1 MTDIELLKGL
11 DTEIPGWVLQSRLS
25 ERGYTNIW
33 QKIEGL
39 VTDGYIE
46 RIMRGWYCLGPL
58 LRKREPSLRY
68 LACNVYGLAAVSGN
82 LVLFESGLIPDA
94 VASVTAVT
102 PKRSRNLT
110 TPYGNIQWLTV
121 PRSSVFPGTYAV
133 KEPPGYIRATLE
145 KALLDQL
152 YIIRY
157 TPQNYS
163 LWKSFI
169 FEDLRIDEEALE
181 KLDFTRIHELAGA
194 YKSPKITRHVKWMRN
209 WGISERRLSITKVNG
224 C

>member
-1 MTDIELLKGL
+1 MTDIELLRGL
-11 DTEIPGWVLQSRLS
+11 DTEIPGWVLQSRLA
-25 ERGYTNIW
+25 ERGYANMW

-39 VTDGYIE
+39 LADGLIE
-46 RIMRGWYCLGPL
+46 RVMRGWYCLGPL

-68 LACNVYGLAAVSGN
+68 LACNVYGPAAVSGD

-102 PKRSRNLT
+102 AKRSRDLK
-110 TPYGNIQWLTV
+110 TPYGNIHWLTV

-133 KEPPGYIRATLE
+133 KDPPGYIRATPE

-163 LWKSFI
+163 LWKDLI
-169 FEDLRIDEEALE
+169 FEDLRIDEDVLE
-181 KLDFTRIHELAGA
+181 KLDFTIIQDLAGA
-194 YKSPKITRHVKWMRN
+194 YKSPKITKHVN
-209 WGISERRLSITKVNG
+209 WFLKYFGTLTSGSRKHIKD
-224 C
+224 

>member
-58 LRKREPSLRY
+58 LREREPSLRY

-102 PKRSRNLT
+102 PKRSRNLK

-133 KEPPGYIRATLE
+133 KDPPGYIRATPE

-169 FEDLRIDEEALE
+169 FEDLRLDEEALE
-181 KLDFTRIHELAGA
+181 KLDFTNMHELASI
-194 YKSPKITRHVKWMRN
+194 YNSPKIIKHIKWFKKYL
-209 WGISERRLSITKVNG
+209 GIPDK
-224 C
+224 

>member
-1 MTDIELLKGL
+1 MTDIELLNGL

-39 VTDGYIE
+39 VADGYIE
-46 RIMRGWYCLGPL
+46 RIMRGWYCLAPL

-68 LACNVYGLAAVSGN
+68 LACNVYGPAAVSGN
-82 LVLFESGLIPDA
+82 LVLFEAGLIPDA

-102 PKRSRNLT
+102 PKRSRNLK
-110 TPYGNIQWLTV
+110 TPYGNIRWLTV
-121 PRSSVFPGTYAV
+121 PRSLVFPGTYAV
-133 KEPPGYIRATLE
+133 KDSPGYIRATTE

-157 TPQNYS
+157 TPQSYR
-163 LWKSFI
+163 LWKDFI
-169 FEDLRIDEEALE
+169 LEDLRIDEDALE
-181 KLDFTRIHELAGA
+181 KLDFTSMQELGRIFE
-194 YKSPKITRHVKWMRN
+194 SPKITRHVN
-209 WGISERRLSITKVNG
+209 WFLKHFGILNK
-224 C
+224 

>member
-11 DTEIPGWVLQSRLS
+11 DTEIPGWVLQSRLTES
-25 ERGYTNIW
+25 GYVNIW

-39 VTDGYIE
+39 VADGYIQ

-68 LACNVYGLAAVSGN
+68 LACNVYGPAAVSGN
-82 LVLFESGLIPDA
+82 LVLFEAGLIPEA
-94 VASVTAVT
+94 VASVTSVT
-102 PKRSRNLT
+102 VKRSRSLK

-121 PRSSVFPGTYAV
+121 PRQAVFPGTYAV
-133 KEPPGYIRATLE
+133 KPPPGYIRAIPE

-157 TPQNYS
+157 TPQNYP
-163 LWKSFI
+163 LWKALI
-169 FEDLRIDEEALE
+169 LEDLRIDEDALA
-181 KLDFTRIHELAGA
+181 KLDLRLIQELGESFE
-194 YKSPKITRHVKWMRN
+194 SPKITRHVKWLV
-209 WGISERRLSITKVNG
+209 RLARTG
-224 C
+224 

>member
-11 DTEIPGWVLQSRLS
+11 DTEIPGWVLQSRLTES
-25 ERGYTNIW
+25 GYVNIW

-39 VTDGYIE
+39 VADGYIQ

-68 LACNVYGLAAVSGN
+68 LACNVYGPAAVSGN
-82 LVLFESGLIPDA
+82 LVLFEAGLIPEA
-94 VASVTAVT
+94 VASVTSVT
-102 PKRSRNLT
+102 VKRSRSLK

-121 PRSSVFPGTYAV
+121 PRQAVFPGTYAV
-133 KEPPGYIRATLE
+133 KDPPGYIRAIPE

-157 TPQNYS
+157 TPQNYP
-163 LWKSFI
+163 LWKALI
-169 FEDLRIDEEALE
+169 LEDLRIDEDALA
-181 KLDFTRIHELAGA
+181 KLDLRLIQELGESFE
-194 YKSPKITRHVKWMRN
+194 SPKITRHVKWLV
-209 WGISERRLSITKVNG
+209 RLARTG
-224 C
+224 

>member
-11 DTEIPGWVLQSRLS
+11 DTEIPGWVLQSRLRES
-25 ERGYTNIW
+25 GYVNIW

-39 VTDGYIE
+39 VADGYIE

-68 LACNVYGLAAVSGN
+68 LACNVYRPAAVSGN
-82 LVLFESGLIPDA
+82 LVLFEAGLIPEA

-102 PKRSRNLT
+102 AKRSRNLK

-121 PRSSVFPGTYAV
+121 PRQAVFPGTYAV
-133 KEPPGYIRATLE
+133 KAPPGYIRAIPE

-157 TPQNYS
+157 TPQNYP
-163 LWKSFI
+163 LWKAFI
-169 FEDLRIDEEALE
+169 LEDLRIDEDALA
-181 KLDFTRIHELAGA
+181 KLDIRLIQELGETFS
-194 YKSPKITRHVKWMRN
+194 SPKIKKHVRWLV
-209 WGISERRLSITKVNG
+209 RLAAR
-224 C
+224 

>member
-11 DTEIPGWVLQSRLS
+11 DTEIPGWVLQSRLTES
-25 ERGYTNIW
+25 GYVNIW

-39 VTDGYIE
+39 VADGYIQ

-68 LACNVYGLAAVSGN
+68 LACNVYGPAAVSGN
-82 LVLFESGLIPDA
+82 LVLFEAGLIPEA
-94 VASVTAVT
+94 VASVTSVT
-102 PKRSRNLT
+102 VKRSRSLK

-121 PRSSVFPGTYAV
+121 PRQAVFPGTYAV
-133 KEPPGYIRATLE
+133 KDPPGYIRAIPE

-157 TPQNYS
+157 TPQNYP
-163 LWKSFI
+163 LLKALI
-169 FEDLRIDEEALE
+169 LEDLRIDEDALA
-181 KLDFTRIHELAGA
+181 KLDLRLIQELGESFE
-194 YKSPKITRHVKWMRN
+194 SPKITRHVKWLV
-209 WGISERRLSITKVNG
+209 RLARTG
-224 C
+224 